1 MGRSVSKA
9 DTKGM
14 RMGPLEAETAQT
26 RAQLK
31 LIEERRKWAV
41 EQAVKTAFIA
51 QYPEKLIE
59 LAKQI
64 DNFVAGRVVS

>member
-1 MGRSVSKA
+1 MGRSVLKA

-14 RMGPLEAETAQT
+14 RMGPLETETAQT
-26 RAQLK
+26 RQQLK
-31 LIEERRKWAV
+31 LIEDRRRWAV
-41 EQAVKTAFIA
+41 EQACKVASG
-51 QYPEKLIE
+51 EMVLS